1 MTKYYKIIFF
11 LLLSVNWIHA
21 QSESKLLKGKINAKT
36 EDLERINI
44 INIHTDYATESS
56 EGGYFEINASV
67 GDTLVFSGVQFER
80 KTIVV
85 TKENYDAAWLFVALK
100 IAIRQIEEVSV
111 GNKINAVSLGIVSKN
126 QKKYTVA
133 ERRLYAA
140 TGSSNTYG
148 TSTKVS
154 LDAILNSISGRT
166 TMLKKELIIEK
177 KEMIIKKVSE
187 WFEDIYFTETLKIP
201 SDYIAGF
208 KYYLVE
214 NDKFVASVNNK
225 NKTLASFLI
234 GEIATDYIRLLNG
247 K

>member
-1 MTKYYKIIFF
+1 MTKFYKIIFF
-11 LLLSVNWIHA
+11 LLLSINWIQA
-21 QSESKLLKGKINAKT
+21 QTESKLLKGKITAKT

-44 INIHTDYATESS
+44 INIQTDYATESS
-56 EGGYFEINASV
+56 KGGYFEIKASI
-67 GDTLVFSGVQFER
+67 GDTLVFSGVQFE
-80 KTIVV
+80 KKAIVV
-85 TKENYDAAWLFVALK
+85 DKENYDSDWFFVTLK
-100 IAIRQIEEVSV
+100 ITIRQIEEVSV

-133 ERRLYAA
+133 ERRFYAA
-140 TGSSNTYG
+140 TGSTNEYG

-154 LDAILNSISGRT
+154 LDAILNAISGRT
-166 TMLKKELIIEK
+166 TMLKKDLIVEK
-177 KEMIIKKVSE
+177 KEFVIKKVSE
-187 WFEDIYFTETLKIP
+187 WFEDIYFTDTLKIP
-201 SDYIAGF
+201 SDYVNGF

-234 GEIATDYIRLLNG
+234 GEVATDYLKLLNE

>member
-1 MTKYYKIIFF
+1 MTKHYKIVF
-11 LLLSVNWIHA
+11 LLFISVNWIHA
-21 QSESKLLKGKINAKT
+21 QTESKLLKGKINAKT

-44 INIHTDYATESS
+44 ININTDFATESS

-80 KTIVV
+80 KAIVV
-85 TKENYDAAWLFVALK
+85 DKENYDTEWVFVALK
-100 IAIRQIEEVSV
+100 ISIRQIEEVSV
-111 GNKINAVSLGIVSKN
+111 GNKINAVSLGIVPKN

-154 LDAILNSISGRT
+154 LDAILNAISGRT

-177 KEMIIKKVSE
+177 KEIVIKKVSE
-187 WFEDIYFTETLKIP
+187 WFEDIYFTDTLKIP
-201 SDYIAGF
+201 SDYVNAF

-214 NDKFVASVNNK
+214 NEKFVASVNNK

-234 GEIATDYIRLLNG
+234 GEIATDYLKLLNE